1 MQQDRS
7 RRYLQFFGPRPDADV
22 EDEIA
27 FHLEAR
33 AQELAA
39 RGLPLAEAREEAR
52 RRFGDRTRVEAEMRR
67 MEREKS
73 RRAARL
79 EMWRDWGSDLTFVR
93 RSLMRQPLFTI
104 AAVLTL
110 GLSIGV
116 NTAIFSAVN
125 AFLLKPLPVRDADR
139 QMVVATM
146 FKKDGIT
153 GSVSYPLYR
162 EVKALPVFEDAVSW
176 LGWEVAL
183 RRDGNTQ
190 KGFVLAGSG
199 NYLTALGVQVA
210 RGRGFTEAD
219 AATRAPVV
227 VITDSYWAREF
238 GRAPAAVGATLY
250 LNDVPFTVI
259 GVLPAAFTG
268 TQPLI
273 VPQLMM
279 PVESMASFY
288 PAIAANMD
296 DMSWGSFRILART
309 KAGVTPAQL
318 EAAMGQYTADLEQRY
333 PREML
338 DSKVVAA
345 PETRARPD
353 LSVSRIVPWIAAV
366 FFGMVGLA
374 VLVACAN
381 VTNLLLARAA
391 ARRSEIAVRAAL
403 GAARGRVI
411 RLLLTE
417 SVVIGILS
425 LGVAYLLARFSIQ
438 WFNNLDLAIDV
449 PISFGLEMDWR
460 VFGYAAAISL
470 AAGVIAGLAPAVMG
484 SRAPVS
490 EVLRESGRSGAGSKG
505 RARFRNGLVIA
516 QVAVSFVLLVS
527 GGLFMRSARGAANL
541 DIGFR
546 RERLLVSQMDLSLHR
561 LDSVQTRRTQDQ
573 LLERLAALPNVEA
586 VGLGSHIPL
595 GGNNYGRN
603 LYLDTRPTA
612 APQGMFQTFYA
623 TVSPGYI
630 PALGLRLREGR
641 DLLPTDDD
649 AAPRVAVVNRAL
661 AEALWPGEGAL
672 GKRFRLDEQG
682 PEVEVVGLI
691 ENAQYLLLGEAPRP
705 FAYFPIRQ
713 SYRQQ
718 TFIFV
723 RTRPDDPLAAVPD
736 LRRVVTEIN
745 PSILLSGTRSM
756 ATHLD
761 HGIAL
766 FFVNMGATLATAIGL
781 LGLLQTVVG
790 LYGVLSYTVAQ
801 RAREFGIRQA
811 LGASAGSIVGQVL
824 RQGSVLCGTGI
835 AAGLAIAIVLTRSMS
850 SLLYGVSPLD
860 ALAFGGALL
869 IVGVVAFASSYLPAR
884 RASRVAPATA
894 IRAE

>member
-7 RRYLQFFGPRPDADV
+7 RRYLQFFGSRPDADV
-22 EDEIA
+22 DDEIA

-39 RGLPLAEAREEAR
+39 GGLPLAEAREEAR
-52 RRFGDRTRVEAEMRR
+52 RRFGDRARVEAEMRR
-67 MEREKS
+67 MEREKT
-73 RRAARL
+73 RRASRL
-79 EMWRDWGSDLTFVR
+79 AMWRDWGSDLAFVR
-93 RSLMRQPLFTI
+93 RSLVRQPLFTI

-116 NTAIFSAVN
+116 NAAIFSAVN
-125 AFLLKPLPVRDADR
+125 AFLLKPLPVVGADR

-146 FKKDGIT
+146 MRDGIT
-153 GSVSYPLYR
+153 SNVSYPMYR

-190 KGFVLAGSG
+190 KGFLLAGSG
-199 NYLTALGVQVA
+199 NYLTSLGVQAA
-210 RGRGFTEAD
+210 RGRVYTEQD

-227 VITDSYWAREF
+227 VITDAFWAKEF
-238 GRAPAAVGATLY
+238 GRDPAAVGTTLH
-250 LNDVPFTVI
+250 LNDAPFTVI
-259 GVLPAAFTG
+259 GVLPAVFTG
-268 TQPLI
+268 TQPLV
-273 VPQLMM
+273 VPQLMA

-288 PAIAANMD
+288 PEIVGHMD

-309 KAGVTPAQL
+309 KPGVTPTQLTGAIAQ
-318 EAAMGQYTADLEQRY
+318 YSADLETRY
-333 PREML
+333 PKEML

-345 PETRARPD
+345 PDTRARPD
-353 LSVSRIVPWIAAV
+353 LSVSRIVPWIAGV

-381 VTNLLLARAA
+381 VTNLLLARAT

-417 SVVIGILS
+417 SVVIGVLS

-438 WFNNLDLAIDV
+438 WFNNLDLAVDV
-449 PISFGLEMDWR
+449 PISFGLAMDWR

-470 AAGVIAGLAPAVMG
+470 AAGIIAGLAPALIG

-490 EVLRESGRSGAGSKG
+490 DVLRESGRSGAGSRG

-527 GGLFMRSARGAANL
+527 GGLFMRSARGASQL
-541 DIGFR
+541 DTGFR
-546 RERLLVSQMDLSLHR
+546 RDRLLVSQIDLSLHR
-561 LDSVQTRRTQDQ
+561 LDSVQTRRAQDQ
-573 LLERLAALPNVEA
+573 LLEQLGALPNVES
-586 VGLGSHIPL
+586 VGIGSHIPL
-595 GGNNYGRN
+595 GGNNNTRN

-612 APQGMFQTFYA
+612 APQGIVQSFFA
-623 TVSPGYI
+623 TVSPGYVS
-630 PALGLRLREGR
+630 ALGLRLREGR
-641 DLLPTDDD
+641 DFLPTDDE

-661 AEALWPGEGAL
+661 AEGLWPGEGAV
-672 GKRFRLDEQG
+672 GKRFRLEEQG
-682 PEVEVVGLI
+682 PEVEVIGLI

-705 FAYFPIRQ
+705 FAYFPMRQ

-718 TFIFV
+718 AFIFI
-723 RTRPDDPLAAVPD
+723 RTRSDDPLAALPD
-736 LRRVVTEIN
+736 LRRVVAGIN
-745 PSILLSGTRSM
+745 PNILLSGTRSM
-756 ATHLD
+756 STHLD
-761 HGIAL
+761 NGIAL

-801 RAREFGIRQA
+801 RTREFGIRQA

-824 RQGSVLCGTGI
+824 RQGSILCGIGI
-835 AAGLAIAIVLTRSMS
+835 AAGFGIALLLTRSMS
-850 SLLYGVSPLD
+850 SLLYGVSPVD
-860 ALAFGGALL
+860 ALSFGGALF
-869 IVGVVAFASSYLPAR
+869 IVGVVALLSSYLPAR

-894 IRAE
+894 IRSE

>member
-7 RRYLQFFGPRPDADV
+7 RRYLQFFGPRPDTDV

-27 FHLEAR
+27 FHLEER
-33 AQELAA
+33 AKELAA
-39 RGLPLAEAREEAR
+39 RGMPIAAAREEAR
-52 RRFGDRTRVEAEMRR
+52 RRFGDRARLEAEMRR
-67 MEREKS
+67 MEREKT

-79 EMWRDWGSDLTFVR
+79 EMLRDWGSDLTFVR
-93 RSLMRQPLFTI
+93 RSLLRQPLFTI

-125 AFLLKPLPVRDADR
+125 AFLLKPLPVREGER

-146 FKKDGIT
+146 FKTDGIS

-162 EVKALPVFEDAVSW
+162 EVKALPVFADAVAW
-176 LGWEVAL
+176 TGWEVAL
-183 RRDGNTQ
+183 RNGANTQ

-199 NYLTALGVQVA
+199 NYLTSLGIQPA
-210 RGRGFTEAD
+210 RGRVFTEQD
-219 AATRAPVV
+219 AATRAPVI
-227 VITDSYWAREF
+227 VISDALWASEF
-238 GRAPAAVGATLY
+238 DRRDAAIGATLH
-250 LNDVPFTVI
+250 LNDQPFTVI
-259 GVLPAAFTG
+259 GVLPPSFTG

-273 VPQLMM
+273 LPQIMM
-279 PVESMASFY
+279 PAESMASFN
-288 PAIAANMD
+288 PDIVRRMD
-296 DMSWGSFRILART
+296 DMSWGSFRILALP
-309 KAGVTPAQL
+309 KPGVTLQQA
-318 EAAMGQYTADLEQRY
+318 EAAIAQYSADLEARY
-333 PREML
+333 PKEML
-338 DSKVVAA
+338 DSKVVVA

-353 LSVSRIVPWIAAV
+353 LSVSRIVPWIAGV

-403 GAARGRVI
+403 GAARDRVI

-417 SVVIGILS
+417 SVVIGVLS
-425 LGVAYLLARFSIQ
+425 LFVAWGLARFATR

-449 PISFGLEMDWR
+449 PISFGLEVDWR

-470 AAGVIAGLAPAVMG
+470 AAGIIAGLAPALMG
-484 SRAPVS
+484 SRTPVGD
-490 EVLRESGRSGAGSKG
+490 VLREGGRSGSGSRG

-527 GGLFMRSARGAANL
+527 GGLFMRSARGAAQL
-541 DIGFR
+541 DLGFQ
-546 RERLLVSQMDLSLHR
+546 RERLLVSQIDLSLHN
-561 LDSVQTRRTQDQ
+561 LDSSQARRAQDQ
-573 LLERLAALPNVEA
+573 VLERLAALPNVEQ
-586 VGLGSHIPL
+586 VGIGSHIPL
-595 GGNNYGRN
+595 GGNNNGRN
-603 LYLDTRPTA
+603 LYVDTRPTA
-612 APQGMFQTFYA
+612 APQGMMTAFYSN
-623 TVSPGYI
+623 VSPGYI

-641 DLLPTDDD
+641 DFLPTDDD

-661 AEALWPGEGAL
+661 AAALWPGEPVL
-672 GKRFRLDEQG
+672 GKRFRLEEQG
-682 PEVEVVGLI
+682 PEVEVVGVI
-691 ENAQYLLLGEAPRP
+691 DNAQYLLLGEAPRP

-713 SYRQQ
+713 HPQKQ
-718 TFIFV
+718 TFIFM
-723 RTRPDDPLAAVPD
+723 RTRSGDPLAAVPD
-736 LRRVVTEIN
+736 LRRVIADIN
-745 PSILLSGTRSM
+745 PNILISGTRSM
-756 ATHLD
+756 AAHLD

-781 LGLLQTVVG
+781 LGLLQTIVG
-790 LYGVLSYTVAQ
+790 LYGVLAYTVAQ
-801 RAREFGIRQA
+801 RTREFGIRQA
-811 LGASAGSIVGQVL
+811 LGASTASIANHVL
-824 RQGSVLCGTGI
+824 RQGGALCGIGL
-835 AAGLAIAIVLTRSMS
+835 AAGLVIAVALTRSMG

-869 IVGVVAFASSYLPAR
+869 VVGVVALASSYLPAR

-894 IRAE
+894 IRSE